1 MATELIGPQAAAYL
15 AMGVAVGLG
24 ALGPGIGMGQAV
36 AATIEST
43 VRQPEMAGKVQTLM
57 FIGLAFMEALALYAL
72 VIAFI
77 LSAK

>member
-1 MATELIGPQAAAYL
+1 MEPQAAAYL
-15 AMGVAVGLG
+15 AMGIAVGLG
-24 ALGPGIGMGQAV
+24 ALGPGLGMGTAV
-36 AATIEST
+36 AAAIENT

-72 VIAFI
+72 VIALI